1 MLFLLLCTSTSPP
14 PMTLTPICA
23 CDSNPNTER
32 ASLIRVTR
40 CDISNMKFCLLI
52 SSSSLS
58 HVVTS
63 CFGKKSLFFVRYFA
77 LLLFFL
83 QANIIFSM
91 RCPVAPL
98 AVITAYPHVFAS
110 VSLTRDQLCFS
121 IAQSAAWWMR
131 LSVAQVRRHP
141 WWDGP
146 TVHYSTASSVLLPF
160 RASLCF
166 PLCCHT
172 WQMANGKKTF
182 PNILRFFSF
191 PLARTAPSLFRR
203 W

>member
-1 MLFLLLCTSTSPP
+1 MWSPV
-14 PMTLTPICA
+14 A
-23 CDSNPNTER
+23 
-32 ASLIRVTR
+32 
-40 CDISNMKFCLLI
+40 
-52 SSSSLS
+52 
-58 HVVTS
+58 
-63 CFGKKSLFFVRYFA
+63 FGKKSLFFVRYFA

-91 RCPVAPL
+91 RCPVAFL

-110 VSLTRDQLCFS
+110 VSPTRDQLCFS
-121 IAQSAAWWMR
+121 IAQSTAWWMR

-146 TVHYSTASSVLLPF
+146 TVHYSMASSVLLPF

-172 WQMANGKKTF
+172 WQMANVKKTF
-182 PNILRFFSF
+182 PNILRFFLFPQRGPLRHCFEGDSF
-191 PLARTAPSLFRR
+191 FLPFLCHPQHPSFTEPWQLVNLLLS
-203 W
+203 